1 MIKAI
6 IFDFDGVLV
15 ESGEI
20 KTKAMQLLFQNYPDK
35 VDDIID
41 YHKKNSG
48 ISRYVK
54 FRYFYENILREEL
67 SPQKQ
72 EELGRQFSNIVLDEV
87 LKAPF
92 VPGIPDF
99 LKQNRKRYSFYIASG
114 TPEDELNYILSNRQL
129 TEFFQEIRGTPSN
142 KTEIINDIIQQYSL
156 VPREIVFVGDAESDQ
171 FAAMQTGVWFIAR
184 ITPENRLRDCPW
196 IINDLT
202 ELNTVLSKIGM
213 KGGSDL

>member
-20 KTKAMQLLFQNYPDK
+20 KTRAMKLLFQDYPDK
-35 VDDIID
+35 VNEIIE
-41 YHKKNSG
+41 YHKKNAG
-48 ISRYVK
+48 ISRYIK

-67 SPQKQ
+67 SLEKQ

-92 VPGIPDF
+92 VPGTMEF
-99 LKQNRKRYSFYIASG
+99 FKRNRGKYSFYIASG
-114 TPEDELNYILSNRQL
+114 TPEDELYHILLNRKL
-129 TEFFQEIRGTPSN
+129 TEFFQEIRGTPSD
-142 KTEIINDIIQQYSL
+142 KTEIINDIMQQYSL
-156 VPREIVFVGDAESDQ
+156 APREIVFVGDAESDQ
-171 FAAMQTGVWFIAR
+171 FAAKQTGVWFIAR
-184 ITPENRLRDCPW
+184 ITQENQLGDCPW

-202 ELNTVLSKIGM
+202 ELNSVLSKIGM
-213 KGGSDL
+213 KGG